1 MCYQAT
7 QPVLLDQDI
16 YASSA
21 ATGKNELALVLTL
34 APHTSSSVSSSPQL
48 ALVLIYLILSV

>member
-34 APHTSSSVSSSPQL
+34 APQL
-48 ALVLIYLILSV
+48 ALVLS